1 MIDYDVDGDGI
12 ATLAWNMADRP
23 MNVLNDQ
30 SVPAFQA
37 LIERALENDGVKGI
51 IITSKKADFVAGADL
66 TRVQGQRDPAVHFEA
81 GRAFQSVI
89 RTYETGGKPVVAA
102 INGHA
107 LGGGFEICLGCHRRI
122 AADDPKILIGLVE
135 VSIGLLPGGGGTQR
149 LPRLIGARQAL
160 PLMLEGKRLGPKDAL
175 AAGLVDA
182 VVPREKLLDA
192 AKAWIL
198 EDGNATQPWDEKRF
212 KVPGG
217 APQTPQGFETFI
229 GGNAMLHARSFGN
242 YPAAQA
248 IMSCVYEGLGVPL
261 DIGLKLEARHFA
273 GLASGDAAQNMIRS
287 LFFSMGEANKLAR
300 RPKDVA
306 PSELNKIGVL
316 GAGLMGAGV
325 AHVSALAGLEVVL
338 LDTGQDL
345 ADKGK
350 AHSAELLEK
359 RVQRKRMSAEA
370 RDAALGRITP
380 TTDFGELDGCDLVIE
395 AVFENRD
402 IKAEVTKKSEA
413 VIAENAVFASN
424 TSTLP
429 ITGLAEASAR
439 PGNFIGIHFFS
450 PVDRMQLVEII
461 VGKETSDAALALAM
475 DYVKRIKKTPIV
487 VNDSRGFY
495 TSRVFATYVREG
507 LALLA
512 EGVTPALIENAGKM
526 AGMPLGPLAL
536 ADEVSIGLM
545 HHVLLQT
552 RTDLGEDYRPSTA
565 DDVICHMVED
575 LDRAGKKGGKGFYDY
590 GEGGSK
596 RLWPGL
602 TEEYALAAEQP
613 DVEAVK
619 RRMLYVQG
627 IETARCLEE
636 NVVTTPADADVGSIL
651 GWGFPPFLGGP
662 LSMIQT
668 VGLEKFVA
676 QCDELA
682 QIHGERFAP
691 PEILRHKAA
700 AGEAFYAA

>member
-66 TRVQGQRDPAVHFEA
+66 TRVQGQRDPAVHFES

-217 APQTPQGFETFI
+217 ALQTPQGFETFI
-229 GGNAMLHARSFGN
+229 GGNAMLHARGFGN

-424 TSTLP
+424 T
-429 ITGLAEASAR
+429 
-439 PGNFIGIHFFS
+439 
-450 PVDRMQLVEII
+450 
-461 VGKETSDAALALAM
+461 
-475 DYVKRIKKTPIV
+475 
-487 VNDSRGFY
+487 
-495 TSRVFATYVREG
+495 
-507 LALLA
+507 
-512 EGVTPALIENAGKM
+512 
-526 AGMPLGPLAL
+526 
-536 ADEVSIGLM
+536 
-545 HHVLLQT
+545 
-552 RTDLGEDYRPSTA
+552 
-565 DDVICHMVED
+565 
-575 LDRAGKKGGKGFYDY
+575 
-590 GEGGSK
+590 
-596 RLWPGL
+596 
-602 TEEYALAAEQP
+602 
-613 DVEAVK
+613 
-619 RRMLYVQG
+619 
-627 IETARCLEE
+627 
-636 NVVTTPADADVGSIL
+636 
-651 GWGFPPFLGGP
+651 
-662 LSMIQT
+662 
-668 VGLEKFVA
+668 
-676 QCDELA
+676 
-682 QIHGERFAP
+682 
-691 PEILRHKAA
+691 
-700 AGEAFYAA
+700 